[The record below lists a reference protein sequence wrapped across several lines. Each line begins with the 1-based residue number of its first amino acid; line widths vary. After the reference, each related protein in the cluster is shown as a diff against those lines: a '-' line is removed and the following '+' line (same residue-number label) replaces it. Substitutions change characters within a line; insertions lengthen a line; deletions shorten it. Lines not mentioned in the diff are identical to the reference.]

1 MRYAREHRMLN
12 WRYGILALR
21 FAYWKLRLGERLI
34 YDGPAFIGR
43 GVRIQVGRDATLKLG
58 RWSWVGRGCKLRV
71 HEGRCEIGAKTV
83 MGEECTFSVYREVV
97 IGRECLIADRA
108 MFIDFD
114 HATSETERPIR
125 AQGIYARPVRVGHN
139 VWVGYGA
146 CVLRGAT
153 VGDNSVLGTYAVVTR
168 GVPANVIATGAPA
181 RVVRER
187 GEPETL
193 RWE

>member
-1 MRYAREHRMLN
+1 MLN
-12 WRYGILALR
+12 WRYGVLALR
-21 FAYWKLRLGERLI
+21 YAYWKLRLGKRLV

-43 GVRIQVGRDATLKLG
+43 GVRIQVGRGATLKLG
-58 RWSWVGRGCKLRV
+58 RWSWVGGGSKLRV
-71 HEGRCEIGAKTV
+71 HEGRCEIGSKTV
-83 MGEECTFSVYREVV
+83 MGEECTISAYREVV

-114 HATSETERPIR
+114 HNVTEVERPIR
-125 AQGIYARPVRVGHN
+125 AQGIYSRPVRVGHN

-168 GVPANVIATGAPA
+168 GVPANTIAAGAPA

-187 GEPETL
+187 GAPETL
-193 RWE
+193 RWQ